1 MFVVFVGL
9 RWFGCLL
16 FVVCCL
22 LFVVCCLLFVV
33 VVVVVVVVG
42 CGGGCLSL
50 FVVGISN
57 TQFSVRRKTMLI
69 PRTRTYQMKT
79 RKQRSKKS
87 MKRNYL
93 KSSFTVETRKY
104 SLK

>member
-1 MFVVFVGL
+1 MFVCCWLLFVVFVV
-9 RWFGCLL
+9 
-16 FVVCCL
+16 VVCCWL
-22 LFVVCCLLFVV
+22 LLVV
-33 VVVVVVVVG
+33 VVVVR
-42 CGGGCLSL
+42 CLSL

-87 MKRNYL
+87 MKRSYL
-93 KSSFTVETRKY
+93 KSSFTRGNAQIL
-104 SLK
+104 S